1 MSTTAAVEEL
11 GIAEERPAACPVEL
25 EPRRGPVVFAVSF
38 TVVAELMWLALI
50 AYGVYRLV

>member
-11 GIAEERPAACPVEL
+11 GMAEERPAASSLDL
-25 EPRRGPVVFAVSF
+25 EPRRGQVVFAVSF

-50 AYGVYRLV
+50 AYAVYRLV